1 MFPPLSVESF
11 GKMMQIQ
18 KVSKSGLQNLRKTVE
33 VLAAREGLDAHKN
46 AVSIRFKK
54 PL

>member
-1 MFPPLSVESF
+1 MVRPVVFFDIEIDRAIYL
-11 GKMMQIQ
+11 I
-18 KVSKSGLQNLRKTVE
+18 SKSGLQNLRKTVE